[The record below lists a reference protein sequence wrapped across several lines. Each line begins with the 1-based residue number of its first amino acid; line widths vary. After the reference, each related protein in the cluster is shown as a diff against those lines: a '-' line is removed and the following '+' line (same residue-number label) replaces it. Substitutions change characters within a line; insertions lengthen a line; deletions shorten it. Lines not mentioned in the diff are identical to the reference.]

1 MMLEK
6 CLSNISPDS
15 TNEMFRYEYKVEM
28 LQHNGNRNIAN
39 VVREFA
45 SDFEVFVYSTY
56 LEQFL
61 ILCSL

>member
-1 MMLEK
+1 MSHYDVRK
-6 CLSNISPDS
+6 CLSNISPDL

-45 SDFEVFVYSTY
+45 SDFEVFVLY
-56 LEQFL
+56 LF
-61 ILCSL
+61 